1 MQCFIVGADRD
12 LERGSLRELATSLV
26 GSPAVAVSGLAELK
40 ADPRFLEAPAAL
52 VLVSADMSS
61 SSDPGAAAAFAQEQN
76 GRAFVVVLADTIAP
90 EDYKR
95 LVRTGTADW
104 VAWRDHAEELRDLV
118 GRLTAAEALGRAA
131 KIVSFLPSKG
141 GVGNTTLVIETAI
154 RLSTRRKDAALRVA
168 ILDLNFQGGTVAD
181 ALDIEPRFDV
191 GEIMHRP
198 ERLDEHL
205 VDMFTSRHSSRLDVF
220 ACPMSQIGLDTIR
233 PETVFTFIDFIANR
247 YDAVLFDLPPT
258 WLPWTDNLLRGS
270 DAIVVSGGESVPALR
285 RLKATLGH
293 LASIGVAE
301 SRIAAVISAVE
312 TDFLGRVARRSVI
325 ERTLAGRRMFTV
337 RRDSG
342 GLTEALDVGRPM
354 LEIEPNGRVA
364 RDLRHLVAWVET
376 IADRPAG
383 MEPAVAKTS
392 TA

>member
-1 MQCFIVGADRD
+1 MHCFIIGADRD
-12 LERGSLRELATSLV
+12 LERGPLTDLATSLV
-26 GSPAVAVSGLAELK
+26 GSPAIATSGLAEIK
-40 ADPRFLEAPAAL
+40 GDPRFLDSPVSL
-52 VLVSADMSS
+52 VLICADGSNAV
-61 SSDPGAAAAFAQEQN
+61 DAGAATAFAQEQN
-76 GRAFVVVLADTIAP
+76 GRAFVVVLADTIAS

-95 LVRTGTADW
+95 LVRTGSADW
-104 VAWRDHAEELRDLV
+104 IAWRDHPEELRELV
-118 GRLTAAEALGRAA
+118 GRLGATGAQDRAA
-131 KIVSFLPSKG
+131 RIVSFLPSKG

-220 ACPMSQIGLDTIR
+220 ACPMSQIGLNTIR

-293 LASIGVAE
+293 LDSIGLAE
-301 SRIAAVISAVE
+301 GRIAAVVSAVE
-312 TDFLGRVARRSVI
+312 TDLLGRVARRAVI
-325 ERTLAGRRMFTV
+325 ERTLAGRRTFTV

-364 RDLRHLVAWVET
+364 RDLKHLVGWVEAM
-376 IADRPAG
+376 ADRQAG
-383 MEPAVAKTS
+383 TSSAAVRTS
-392 TA
+392 TP